1 MAYRANRVRRYS
13 DETRYAQVPL
23 PMTAIYTGG
32 CACGA
37 VRYECSADPI
47 FNWICHCRE
56 CQRSTG
62 GGGAVNA
69 VFHISTVQFV
79 RGEPK
84 FHESTGTTGH
94 KTYRGFC
101 AECGSPLAAKAAL
114 FPQIHGI
121 SVASLDDPGRIK
133 IDANIWTGSVQPWDF
148 LNPELPKFSGTPT
161 EDDLASLAKAKAATQ
176 TKSEKESDT

>member
-1 MAYRANRVRRYS
+1 
-13 DETRYAQVPL
+13 
-23 PMTAIYTGG
+23 MTEPYTGG

-37 VRYECSADPI
+37 IRYECSADPM

-69 VFHISTVQFV
+69 VFHISTVRFI

-101 AECGSPLAAKAAL
+101 AECGSPLAAKAAV
-114 FPQIHGI
+114 FPEIHGI
-121 SVASLDDPGRIK
+121 SVASLDDPGRIEL
-133 IDANIWTGSVQPWDF
+133 DANIWTGSVQPWDS
-148 LNPELPKFSGTPT
+148 LNPELPKFTATPT
-161 EDDLASLAKAKAATQ
+161 EQDLVALAKAKTSAKAEE
-176 TKSEKESDT
+176 EKASDT

>member
-1 MAYRANRVRRYS
+1 MAYRVCGAPSYS
-13 DETRYAQVPL
+13 GETKYGQAPI
-23 PMTAIYTGG
+23 PMTESYTGG

-37 VRYECSADPI
+37 VRYECSADPM

-114 FPQIHGI
+114 FPEIHGI
-121 SVASLDDPGRIK
+121 SVASLDDPGRINL
-133 IDANIWTGSVQPWDF
+133 DANIWTGSVQPWDF
-148 LNPELPKFSGTPT
+148 LNPDLPKFPGTPT
-161 EDDLASLAKAKAATQ
+161 VEDLASLANAKAAT
-176 TKSEKESDT
+176 

>member
-1 MAYRANRVRRYS
+1 M
-13 DETRYAQVPL
+13 
-23 PMTAIYTGG
+23 
-32 CACGA
+32 
-37 VRYECSADPI
+37 

-101 AECGSPLAAKAAL
+101 AECGSPVVAKQSA
-114 FPQIHGI
+114 FP
-121 SVASLDDPGRIK
+121 VCVVYAASLDDPSSHRPTMDIFTSS
-133 IDANIWTGSVQPWDF
+133 AQPWDYM
-148 LNPELPKFSGTPT
+148 NPELPKFPRGVG
-161 EDDLASLAKAKAATQ
+161 
-176 TKSEKESDT
+176 

>member
-1 MAYRANRVRRYS
+1 MAYPVALVRGYS
-13 DETRYAQVPL
+13 HGTKYRQVRI
-23 PMTAIYTGG
+23 PMTSPYTGG

-37 VRYECSADPI
+37 VRYECSADPM

-69 VFHISTVQFV
+69 VFHISTVRFV

-114 FPQIHGI
+114 FPEIHGI
-121 SVASLDDPGRIK
+121 SVASLDEPGRIRL
-133 IDANIWTGSVQPWDF
+133 DANIWTGSVQPWDF
-148 LNPELPKFSGTPT
+148 LNPQLPGFSGTPT
-161 EDDLASLAKAKAATQ
+161 EGDLATLAK
-176 TKSEKESDT
+176 TKSTAEVNDGYGE

>member
-1 MAYRANRVRRYS
+1 MAYPVIRVRGYS
-13 DETRYAQVPL
+13 DEMTYRQAQI
-23 PMTAIYTGG
+23 PMTVPYTGG

-37 VRYECSADPI
+37 VRYECSADPM

-114 FPQIHGI
+114 FPEIHGI
-121 SVASLDDPGRIK
+121 SVASLDDPGRINL
-133 IDANIWTGSVQPWDF
+133 DANIWTGSVQPWDF
-148 LNPELPKFSGTPT
+148 LNPDLPKFPGTPT
-161 EDDLASLAKAKAATQ
+161 VEDLASLANAKAAT
-176 TKSEKESDT
+176 